1 MIDIPKL
8 KEHVYDVVGALYEV
22 HKELGAGLNEFCY
35 QEGLQIQLE
44 ESGIQYDK
52 ELTFHPK
59 YHNTIMQTHYRV
71 DFLCKG
77 NVVVECKAVAEL
89 VSNHR
94 AQLFNY
100 MRLLKCPCGI
110 LVNFL
115 PKFAE
120 IERYFLN
127 AETMEIIGQMEK
139 QYSFYRKSCF

>member
-59 YHNTIMQTHYRV
+59 YHNTVMQTHYRV
-71 DFLCKG
+71 DFLCKCDI
-77 NVVVECKAVAEL
+77 VLECKSVDE
-89 VSNHR
+89 SNNNHR
-94 AQLFNY
+94 AQLYNY
-100 MRLLKCPCGI
+100 MRLLNLPCGI
-110 LVNFL
+110 LVNFA
-115 PKFAE
+115 PKNVVV
-120 IERYFLN
+120 ERYFYDTIN
-127 AETMEIIGQMEK
+127 RDIIDVYGRLVHK
-139 QYSFYRKSCF
+139 YRK

>member
-22 HKELGAGLNEFCY
+22 HKELGAGLNEYCY

-59 YHNTIMQTHYRV
+59 YHNKVMQTHYRV

-77 NVVVECKAVAEL
+77 DIVLECKSVDEL
-89 VSNHR
+89 NNNHR
-94 AQLFNY
+94 AQLYNY
-100 MRLLKCPCGI
+100 MRLLNLPCGI
-110 LVNFL
+110 LVNFA
-115 PKFAE
+115 PKNV
-120 IERYFLN
+120 IVERYFFDTVN
-127 AETMEIIGQMEK
+127 RDIIDVYGRLVHK
-139 QYSFYRKSCF
+139 YRK